1 MTTRRKRRR
10 KEINEETTLVEVVDE
25 GSLPRH
31 FAEDHS
37 PSRRLN
43 VYSKVNY
50 YFFIRNVFEGTLKM
64 DMLL

>member
-10 KEINEETTLVEVVDE
+10 KEINEETRPVEVVDE
-25 GSLPRH
+25 GSPARH
-31 FAEDHS
+31 FAADHS

-43 VYSKVNY
+43 AYSKVNY
-50 YFFIRNVFEGTLKM
+50 LLFVRDVFEGTPTM